1 MEIATRTHKGHYLVS
16 LRGELDASSSIGLD
30 DVLHDALGLRPL
42 SIQIDCAELR
52 YISSAG
58 LGVFVSYLQELQT
71 QTIPLVLFSL
81 RPTVE
86 NVFQVLGLDTLIT
99 ILPDGDHAG
108 RHCDAVLSGLAARVT
123 TLNHR

>member
-1 MEIATRTHKGHYLVS
+1 MEIATRTEKGHYFVS

-30 DVLHDALGLRPL
+30 DALRNALELRPL
-42 SIQIDCAELR
+42 SIQIDCADLD

-58 LGVFVSYLQELQT
+58 LGVFVSYLQELGS

-81 RPTVE
+81 RPPVE
-86 NVFQVLGLDTLIT
+86 NVFQVLGLDQLIT

-108 RHCDAVLSGLAARVT
+108 RHCEALRPDAATESVT
-123 TLNHR
+123 T